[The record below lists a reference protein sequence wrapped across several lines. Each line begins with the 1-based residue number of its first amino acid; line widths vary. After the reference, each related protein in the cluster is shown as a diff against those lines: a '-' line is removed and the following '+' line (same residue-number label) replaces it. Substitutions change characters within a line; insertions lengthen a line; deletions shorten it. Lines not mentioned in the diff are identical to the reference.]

1 MGEAVMKMRN
11 VLLQTVSLTIAV
23 VVGAALPL
31 NAQNAPVGRVVVVD
45 GERVTAE
52 TQIGREVRTEVES
65 AASNWQSQGEQIQ
78 AELQNLLTRRQQQAL
93 TLNAQAMTDLNT
105 QIEVKQVALE
115 RLQDDARRQLDRL
128 QADGQQRINRVLVP
142 VLERLAAERGWD
154 LVFDSRLVQTGSLLH
169 YSRTLD
175 MTDEFI
181 AGVNAAT
188 ESPD

>member
-31 NAQNAPVGRVVVVD
+31 DAQNAPVGRVVVVD

-52 TQIGREVRTEVES
+52 TQVGQVVRTEVES
-65 AASNWQSQGEQIQ
+65 AANNWQSQAEQIQ
-78 AELQNLLTRRQQQAL
+78 AELQNLMNRRQQQAL
-93 TLNAQAMTDLNT
+93 TLRAQAMTDLNT
-105 QIEVKQVALE
+105 EIEVKQVALE
-115 RLQDDARRQLDRL
+115 RLQDDARRQLERL
-128 QADGQQRINRVLVP
+128 QIDGQQRINQVLVP

-169 YSRTLD
+169 YSRSLD

-188 ESPD
+188 ESSD

>member
-65 AASNWQSQGEQIQ
+65 AANNWQLQAEQIQ

-93 TLNAQAMTDLNT
+93 TLRAQALTDLNT

-115 RLQDDARRQLDRL
+115 RLQDDARRQLERL
-128 QADGQQRINRVLVP
+128 QIDGQQRINQVLVP
-142 VLERLAAERGWD
+142 VLEKLAAERGWD
-154 LVFDSRLVQTGSLLH
+154 LVFDSRLVQTGSMLH

-181 AGVNAAT
+181 AGVNTAT

>member
-31 NAQNAPVGRVVVVD
+31 DAQNAPVGRVVVVD

-52 TQIGREVRTEVES
+52 TQVGQVVRTEVES
-65 AASNWQSQGEQIQ
+65 AANNWQSQAEQIQ
-78 AELQNLLTRRQQQAL
+78 AELQNLMTRRQQQAL
-93 TLNAQAMTDLNT
+93 TLRAQAMTDLNT
-105 QIEVKQVALE
+105 EIEVKQVALE
-115 RLQDDARRQLDRL
+115 RLQDDARRQLERL
-128 QADGQQRINRVLVP
+128 QIDGQQRINQVLVP

-169 YSRTLD
+169 YSRSLD

-188 ESPD
+188 ESSD

>member
-1 MGEAVMKMRN
+1 MGEAMMKMRN

-65 AASNWQSQGEQIQ
+65 AANNWQLQAEQIQ

-93 TLNAQAMTDLNT
+93 TLRAQALTDLNT
-105 QIEVKQVALE
+105 QIEVKEVALE
-115 RLQDDARRQLDRL
+115 RLQDDARRQLERL
-128 QADGQQRINRVLVP
+128 QIDGQQRINQVLVP

-181 AGVNAAT
+181 AGVNTAT

>member
-11 VLLQTVSLTIAV
+11 VLLQTVSLIIAV

-65 AASNWQSQGEQIQ
+65 AANNWQLQAEQIQ

-93 TLNAQAMTDLNT
+93 TLRAQALADLNT

-128 QADGQQRINRVLVP
+128 QVDGQQRINQVLVP